1 MDLDSKE
8 GQPEVIDST
17 VTDDRRKG
25 MSDAAFSPEGI
36 VEKFHALSKRE
47 AEVCALVAL
56 RWKTQEIA
64 SHLFLS
70 PRTVE
75 KHLESVFLKLDV
87 RSRDQLRSRL
97 GAAPLGAAPPEAPRL

>member
-1 MDLDSKE
+1 MSLEPTDGK
-8 GQPEVIDST
+8 PEVADSPIPG
-17 VTDDRRKG
+17 DGRKVLA
-25 MSDAAFSPEGI
+25 DAAFSPQGI
-36 VEKFHALSKRE
+36 TEKFHSLSKRE
-47 AEVCALVAL
+47 AEVCALVVL

-87 RSRDQLRSRL
+87 RSRDQLRLRL
-97 GAAPLGAAPPEAPRL
+97 GAVPPESP